1 MIIVNADDLGRSLL
15 ETDAALACYEHGR
28 ITSATAMVFMEDS
41 RRAATIASDR
51 GIDVGLHV
59 NLTQRFTDAVP
70 AGPLRERHDRVARFL
85 NARKY
90 AFLVYNPVLR
100 DDFRYVYQAQLEEFT
115 RLYGRRPSHID
126 GHHHQHLCI
135 NMLLDR
141 IIADGEKV
149 RRSFHFWPDEK
160 GWTNRAYRRTID
172 RLLAKRCTVT
182 DYFFALEQCMSGR
195 RRARVV
201 EVAKTAS
208 VEIMTHPNEA
218 AERTFLLSD
227 DFQSTF
233 GTLEMGTYSSL

>member
-1 MIIVNADDLGRSLL
+1 MIIVNADDLGRSPP

-41 RRAATIASDR
+41 RRAAAIANDR

-59 NLTQRFTDAVP
+59 NLTQRFTGAVTSG
-70 AGPLRERHDRVARFL
+70 ALRERHDRVARFL
-85 NARKY
+85 NAGKY
-90 AFLVYNPVLR
+90 AFLVYNPALR
-100 DDFRYVYQAQLEEFT
+100 DDFRYVYQAQLEEFA
-115 RLYGRRPSHID
+115 RLFGRSPSHID
-126 GHHHQHLCI
+126 GHHHQHLCS

-160 GWTNRAYRRTID
+160 GLPNRVYRRTVD
-172 RLLAKRCTVT
+172 KLLAKRCTVT
-182 DYFFALEQCMSGR
+182 DYFFALGQCMSAQ

-201 EVAKTAS
+201 EVARTAS

-218 AERTFLLSD
+218 AERAFLLSD

-233 GTLEMGTYSSL
+233 GTLEMGTYASL